1 MKKVLV
7 LGSSSFTGHYI
18 CERMSA
24 EFNIIKSNR
33 SGVDADIQFDAIND
47 DIAVLDASLT
57 GVDVVI
63 NCISNGDVDSCELDP
78 EFSKSINYDFVTKLC
93 ELQKKHSF
101 HLIHF
106 SSNAVYNGEEAPYSE
121 NSPANAINRYGEIK
135 LRADKYIEEQ
145 LGNYTILRPITMYG
159 VRLGEQRHNPFSFF
173 YEQLVQN
180 KDIVAVDDVYTN
192 MLHVEDLTKCVRSV
206 INRQIYGTYN
216 ISGDDVV
223 NRFEFVSMIKTLV
236 PDSRSTI
243 KRVTSDQ
250 FKTAAKRPRDTSFD
264 NGAMKEVLGVY
275 PEKLST
281 SLQNLVS
288 GSQLDLVYQTR
299 CA

>member
-18 CERMSA
+18 CERMNS
-24 EFNIIKSNR
+24 EFNIIKVNR
-33 SGVDADIQFDAIND
+33 SGEDSDLKFDAIHD
-47 DIAVLDASLT
+47 HISVLEEAID
-57 GVDVVI
+57 GIDVVI
-63 NCISNGDVDSCELDP
+63 NCISNGDVDSCEKDP
-78 EFSKSINYDFVTKLC
+78 EFSKSINYDFVEKLC
-93 ELQKKHSF
+93 AMQKKYNF

-121 NSPANAINRYGEIK
+121 NSTANAINIYGEIK
-135 LRADKYIEEQ
+135 LKADQFIEQQLTKY
-145 LGNYTILRPITMYG
+145 TVLRPITMYG
-159 VRLGEQRHNPFSFF
+159 VRLGDQRHNPFSFF
-173 YEQLVQN
+173 YEQLLQD

-206 INRQIYGTYN
+206 VNSQIYGTYN

-223 NRFEFVSMIKTLV
+223 NRFEFVSMIRALV
-236 PDSRSTI
+236 PNSKSDI

-250 FKTAAKRPRDTSFD
+250 FKTAAKRPRNTSFD
-264 NGAMKEVLGVY
+264 NTAMKEVLGVY
-275 PEKLST
+275 PENLNVI
-281 SLQNLVS
+281 LQSLVS
-288 GSQLDLVYQTR
+288 ESQFDKDVHSR